1 MNQDINI
8 QLLLEYVV
16 KLTAHIEQLEKE
28 NAELRSR
35 LQKFE
40 HPKNSNNSSVPP
52 SKDENKIKRT
62 SSLRIKSGRKPGG
75 QIGHEGNTLKMTDT
89 PDFTLKH
96 QPLFCNCCGS
106 NIEHIQPQLIGKRQV
121 VDIPKIKTFVTEH
134 QIYQRTCSCGVTTK
148 NQFPVGVNAS
158 VSYGDNIES
167 LTGYF
172 HARQYI
178 PFGRTQEIFNDI
190 FNVQISEGGI
200 HCLLNRL
207 AEKASPM
214 YKSIQQRIQQSSVIG
229 SDETGVKVNG
239 KRNWFWT
246 WQTNQLTYIAHSEKR
261 GSEAINA
268 HFPNGFPNSILVSDA
283 WKPQLSTPAKHH
295 QTCIA
300 HLQRDI
306 KYVNELFPKRKWG
319 EFFANLLSKSLALK
333 KEMSPS
339 DYQHEN
345 LKRDKII
352 REFEDLLKNAPS
364 KDDKELI
371 TLYKRM
377 VRDKNNLF
385 NFLFIP
391 EVPPDNNA
399 SERAIRMV
407 KVKQKISGQFK
418 TSKAAQNFAIIRSI
432 IDTTRKNNQNVID
445 GLLAIAKYGYCYTD

>member
-1 MNQDINI
+1 
-8 QLLLEYVV
+8 
-16 KLTAHIEQLEKE
+16 
-28 NAELRSR
+28 
-35 LQKFE
+35 
-40 HPKNSNNSSVPP
+40 
-52 SKDENKIKRT
+52 
-62 SSLRIKSGRKPGG
+62 
-75 QIGHEGNTLKMTDT
+75 
-89 PDFTLKH
+89 
-96 QPLFCNCCGS
+96 
-106 NIEHIQPQLIGKRQV
+106 
-121 VDIPKIKTFVTEH
+121 
-134 QIYQRTCSCGVTTK
+134 
-148 NQFPVGVNAS
+148 
-158 VSYGDNIES
+158 
-167 LTGYF
+167 
-172 HARQYI
+172 
-178 PFGRTQEIFNDI
+178 
-190 FNVQISEGGI
+190 
-200 HCLLNRL
+200 L

-306 KYVNELFPKRKWG
+306 KYVNELFPKRTWG
-319 EFFANLLSKSLALK
+319 ELFANLLSESLALK

-345 LKRDKII
+345 IKRDKII
-352 REFEDLLKNAPS
+352 HEFEDLLKDAPS

-445 GLLAIAKYGYCYTD
+445 GLLAVAKYGYAY